1 MKAGSTLW
9 LEDRTRMSGRDD
21 GCVTHPNMRTTT
33 ATVVSEVFVVIASS
47 SWPVVLQG
55 GDEKAFLFTI
65 TAGTERAQ
73 QPEALEMTVKVE
85 ERHFVAWRSIS
96 SSLFMIYSI
105 LSFPFATIATS
116 FPPISLALD
125 AFASIFSALQSK
137 FHRIT
142 QMQLKLKQK
151 LLLTYRLVGHLE
163 KRCCAVI
170 RSMLAE
176 QPITQNGM
184 TQVGRS
190 VGRWWSLVRRQ
201 RQVAAFIIWTKA
213 LRRIDEGITVLHY
226 RLIHQ
231 ALATPRLTGV
241 ISQMVYSSCLKCDQ
255 VESRWKEGVAVGE
268 ANPDWSIDCR
278 VSGSPS
284 MATWS
289 FTHTR
294 QKVDVGDAVVAVA
307 VVAVASDSSCSA
319 STSSATLSVG
329 VNFSEI
335 HPFPLEKDVSSP
347 RSKAEKN
354 FGLPNGGGNFEFVCQ
369 VCCLCCREG
378 DVETLE

>member
-1 MKAGSTLW
+1 
-9 LEDRTRMSGRDD
+9 MSGRDD

-47 SWPVVLQG
+47 SWPVVLQE

-65 TAGTERAQ
+65 TAGTESSSADVAFHILGKYNGQYRREQ

-85 ERHFVAWRSIS
+85 GRHFVAWCSIP
-96 SSLFMIYSI
+96 SSLFIIYSI

-125 AFASIFSALQSK
+125 ACASIFSALQSK

-184 TQVGRS
+184 TQV
-190 VGRWWSLVRRQ
+190 
-201 RQVAAFIIWTKA
+201 
-213 LRRIDEGITVLHY
+213 
-226 RLIHQ
+226 
-231 ALATPRLTGV
+231 ALATPRLTEV
-241 ISQMVYSSCLKCDQ
+241 ISRMVYSSCPKCDK
-255 VESRWKEGVAVGE
+255 VESRWKEGSGGVIVWCQSTVNSGE
-268 ANPDWSIDCR
+268 VRQILIGQLIC

-284 MATWS
+284 MAAWS

-294 QKVDVGDAVVAVA
+294 LKVVVDDA
-307 VVAVASDSSCSA
+307 VVAVASDSSRSA
-319 STSSATLSVG
+319 STSLATLSRRTCRLHEVKQRRILDCRMVVG
-329 VNFSEI
+329 TSNLFAKCV
-335 HPFPLEKDVSSP
+335 
-347 RSKAEKN
+347 
-354 FGLPNGGGNFEFVCQ
+354 VCAI
-369 VCCLCCREG
+369 VKGMSRR
-378 DVETLE
+378 